1 MSGGFEA
8 LLNALEV
15 GEHNAIHQAELAERL
30 RLSRDR
36 LKKEIQ
42 AARRSG
48 VPILSSTSGYWIAEN
63 DGERERFKRMMKK
76 QAFGRL
82 QSIEAIEGGDN
93 GQQANAFED
102 GHTE

>member
-1 MSGGFEA
+1 MARLAAGARKRADGT
-8 LLNALEV
+8 LEKRFTV
-15 GEHNAIHQAELAERL
+15 EGKRYSVYGKTAAELTEKETDL
-30 RLSRDR
+30 R
-36 LKKEIQ
+36 
-42 AARRSG
+42 RRIA
-48 VPILSSTSGYWIAEN
+48 ILSSTSGYWIAEN